1 MEANRRFLDQ
11 HPPDARRSTSAKPT
25 TKAAL
30 PHRFRSAL
38 SMAAM
43 HSDQD
48 ELAKHIKPG
57 LYFYKFL
64 QPVGGRRLEL
74 NIPDTVLCE
83 SSESAK
89 EDVLWLVTDASGHI
103 CCVDRPINWKRK
115 FIADITVPASTPA
128 PVDPSDYHAHYIP
141 KPTSEDVLAVRKM
154 SSTKPFAPPSTTT
167 IAIPKR
173 HLDRILQ
180 SDTKKLG
187 YVVQKYI
194 RCRGI
199 NAAFY
204 RAVWVHGSQNPY
216 ALYILNN
223 NKFSDYAR
231 PTAERAHELE
241 LHDTSLEVATD
252 VAKYYCA
259 SSTALEPS
267 ETNGGVPFVPDL
279 HASKLRGP
287 PIQPALDAVARIV
300 QHVQHHIPCV
310 KFDEMAVD
318 FIKDIDGKWW
328 FLQVQSFHYKL
339 RTTTPPDV
347 SDVYESLVSIPK
359 RLSLRTKEACAKA
372 PKAVVSLPSSMLCFL
387 CHETFA
393 LSLDDV
399 ASLGLVLD
407 DDDHMKLATNVS
419 GYIMTFKM
427 VLDTICGLRQRGVYM
442 HVWEASVALQRG
454 LNQQLVL
461 SNECRVCFV
470 CYQIYKHQVRVTTT
484 ARTIHAFFH
493 ADPTHPPPPVV
504 RIDGILARI
513 LEARREHDVRD
524 FTYAEQALAKPRL
537 SAVRGTDVDPS
548 CDHFCVCLFFHEVQ
562 DVALR
567 TAVATDYVLEYQ
579 LGQAFCKLSFDGPKF
594 HSIHRWQLCE
604 ARLHYVLASPEAFT
618 EYCVESKI
626 HVKLKTRD
634 GVFAGHAFMS
644 LKPLLLAAHAAM
656 TSDEAD
662 ANGDETVNP
671 RRPSAFPRN
680 CSCDVLVPLKTHDLG
695 LLKLKVT
702 LGLIASQDDFA
713 NYRAALEDLDVIQE
727 SNVYW
732 PQLSYFKPSV
742 VLPIEWM
749 TLLTSSEYVSH
760 TADISQSIDESVAL
774 NILTLPHEPAS
785 PKEEKKPDEK
795 IRNHDR
801 DMQPPLATVRHVVFR
816 LAGNVETFPA
826 LLLGHLLRSVSFG
839 KLTGAKPRAASW
851 RAPATLRL
859 TAHYTLDT
867 IFAGLVKAKPSR
879 LEPIAVFGELIL
891 LLLAT
896 KRIPRVLSLKALEA
910 TFSPYWLQRTASVM
924 DPLPSHV
931 DDAVLLSKRVL
942 WNRAVRRCQLAGF
955 GNPSMAFVARLEWPG
970 HIPPTQVLHRKR
982 SLRTRLRLLAYAQM
996 FELVESNDSGYLD
1009 IGEFRCL
1016 PQSMGS
1022 HSRLLKKRRCTRT
1035 MPDFVQVAPG
1045 DVVVAPTSP
1054 VERRSSLKLSDA
1066 ELNNASQPLAS
1077 MALLHAWDDR
1087 LFSCVITAF
1096 EATLASLVQSAQ
1108 FQAAFAHFDE
1118 FGSGGY
1124 AYHDFWLMAENALQ
1138 DGSGDRQRVDGFCL
1152 RHGLTE
1158 MYANDYVCVHCD
1170 FDYLDPFFL
1179 EASGPTRVDGPV
1191 AVKTETADEDGDND
1205 EDETPAVPR
1214 LRSLRFNPSDF
1225 CSQIMLEAAPDE
1237 PKPHRFLRQHTVDL
1251 GSLPSTRLRH
1261 RKSSSRRSS
1270 TDVATFDALALAPQP
1285 QATEVDPAADDFLN
1299 DDDDDDDD
1307 SSLASA
1313 AAVVPQDDEED
1324 DDQIGALSY
1333 FKHVESNFITKAFE
1347 DKVEHRIAR
1356 KYAPIQSV
1364 ATLDHVTRDEVA
1376 LHEMLELLEAAE
1388 KELHETPRKPQ
1399 LSPKPKRHLQK
1410 SASAPDT
1417 SNQQPF
1423 VRASTDPATKKLDA
1437 KTQARLL
1444 ERLCKPPNKRMQSSA
1459 SYANLLQKEM
1469 ARTGKT
1475 DVLRSIA
1482 RMEAKRRE
1490 LDDKVADEIQGIR
1503 EQLASLHASTHRR
1516 NR

>member
-1 MEANRRFLDQ
+1 MEANRRSFD
-11 HPPDARRSTSAKPT
+11 HPPDVRRSTSVKPT
-25 TKAAL
+25 AKAAL

-43 HSDQD
+43 HSDED

-83 SSESAK
+83 SSESSK

-103 CCVDRPINWKRK
+103 GCVDRPMNWKRK
-115 FIADITVPASTPA
+115 FIADITMPTSTPVV
-128 PVDPSDYHAHYIP
+128 VDPSDYHAHYIP

-154 SSTKPFAPPSTTT
+154 CSTKPYSPPSTTT

-187 YVVQKYI
+187 FAVQKYI

-223 NKFSDYAR
+223 KKFSDYAR
-231 PTAERAHELE
+231 PSAEKAHELE
-241 LHDTSLEVATD
+241 VYDTSLEVATE
-252 VAKYYCA
+252 VAKFYCA

-267 ETNGGVPFVPDL
+267 EMNGGAPFVPDL

-310 KFDEMAVD
+310 IFDEMTVD

-339 RTTTPPDV
+339 RTATPPDV

-372 PKAVVSLPSSMLCFL
+372 PKAVVSLPPSMLCFL
-387 CHETFA
+387 CHESLA
-393 LSLDDV
+393 LSLNDV

-484 ARTIHAFFH
+484 AKTIHAFFH
-493 ADPTHPPPPVV
+493 ADPTHPPLTVV

-513 LEARREHDVRD
+513 LEARAEHDVRD
-524 FTYAEQALAKPRL
+524 FTYAEQALAKTRL
-537 SAVRGTDVDPS
+537 SALRGTDVDPS
-548 CDHFCVCLFFHEVQ
+548 CDHFC

-579 LGQAFCKLSFDGPKF
+579 LGQSFCTLSFDGPKF

-604 ARLHYVLASPEAFT
+604 ARLHYVLAAPEAFT

-634 GVFAGHAFMS
+634 GAFAGHAFVS
-644 LKPLLLAAHAAM
+644 LKPLLLAARAAM
-656 TSDEAD
+656 TSDE

-713 NYRAALEDLDVIQE
+713 NYRSALEDLDFIQE

-732 PQLSYFKPSV
+732 PQVSYFKPSV

-760 TADISQSIDESVAL
+760 ASDLSPSIDESVAL
-774 NILTLPHEPAS
+774 NILTLPHAPPS
-785 PKEEKKPDEK
+785 PKEEKKTAEK

-839 KLTGAKPRAASW
+839 KLTGAKPRAAPW
-851 RAPATLRL
+851 RSPATLRL
-859 TAHYTLDT
+859 TAHHTLDT

-891 LLLAT
+891 LLLAS

-910 TFSPYWLQRTASVM
+910 TFSPYWLQRTPCVT
-924 DPLPSHV
+924 DPLPSHA

-955 GNPSMAFVARLEWPG
+955 GNPSNAFVARLEWPG
-970 HIPPTQVLHRKR
+970 HIPPTQVLHRQR

-1035 MPDFVQVAPG
+1035 MVDFVQVAPG
-1045 DVVVAPTSP
+1045 DVVGSTSP
-1054 VERRSSLKLSDA
+1054 VERRSSAKLPDT
-1066 ELNNASQPLAS
+1066 ELQNASQPLAS
-1077 MALLHAWDDR
+1077 MALLQAWDDR
-1087 LFSCVITAF
+1087 LFSSVITAF
-1096 EATLASLVQSAQ
+1096 ESMLASLVQSAQ

-1138 DGSGDRQRVDGFCL
+1138 DGDRQRIDGFCL
-1152 RHGLTE
+1152 RHGPTE
-1158 MYANDYVCVHCD
+1158 MYANDFVCVHCD

-1179 EASGPTRVDGPV
+1179 EAASGPADVPV
-1191 AVKTETADEDGDND
+1191 AETHDEDGGND
-1205 EDETPAVPR
+1205 EDDAPAVPR

-1237 PKPHRFLRQHTVDL
+1237 PTPTDSFGNTRWTSGRFRRRAFVIANRRPDVSQQTQQ
-1251 GSLPSTRLRH
+1251 TW
-1261 RKSSSRRSS
+1261 RRS
-1270 TDVATFDALALAPQP
+1270 
-1285 QATEVDPAADDFLN
+1285 
-1299 DDDDDDDD
+1299 
-1307 SSLASA
+1307 
-1313 AAVVPQDDEED
+1313 
-1324 DDQIGALSY
+1324 
-1333 FKHVESNFITKAFE
+1333 
-1347 DKVEHRIAR
+1347 
-1356 KYAPIQSV
+1356 
-1364 ATLDHVTRDEVA
+1364 
-1376 LHEMLELLEAAE
+1376 M
-1388 KELHETPRKPQ
+1388 
-1399 LSPKPKRHLQK
+1399 HL
-1410 SASAPDT
+1410 P
-1417 SNQQPF
+1417 
-1423 VRASTDPATKKLDA
+1423 
-1437 KTQARLL
+1437 
-1444 ERLCKPPNKRMQSSA
+1444 CC
-1459 SYANLLQKEM
+1459 
-1469 ARTGKT
+1469 
-1475 DVLRSIA
+1475 
-1482 RMEAKRRE
+1482 
-1490 LDDKVADEIQGIR
+1490 
-1503 EQLASLHASTHRR
+1503 HHRR
-1516 NR
+1516 QPRWTRQPTTFSTTTTTTTTRRWRL